1 MNFVLYLY
9 PTYIHTCMH
18 TYIHTYI
25 QGRRHRGWR
34 TDWSP
39 FRIHDGMLLSNFLY
53 DCVVLDSYWQAFR
66 KINKRK
72 GKGLIGTDQFP
83 MEVQNQM
90 VNENCHF
97 KFCQFRSCTESRS
110 SPKWHEVIT
119 TRRRRRRRTRTS
131 RRSTSIVVLLSSP
144 LIT

>member
-1 MNFVLYLY
+1 
-9 PTYIHTCMH
+9 
-18 TYIHTYI
+18 
-25 QGRRHRGWR
+25 
-34 TDWSP
+34 
-39 FRIHDGMLLSNFLY
+39 
-53 DCVVLDSYWQAFR
+53 
-66 KINKRK
+66 
-72 GKGLIGTDQFP
+72 
-83 MEVQNQM
+83 M

-119 TRRRRRRRTRTS
+119 TRRRRTRTS